1 VLFYR
6 FCDFDLIL
14 RTTTTIKTIKTTL
27 AKEDDENENENARVV
42 GNVFVSTVFC
52 IFCF

>member
-1 VLFYR
+1 MLFYR

-14 RTTTTIKTIKTTL
+14 TTTIKTIKTTL

-42 GNVFVSTVFC
+42 GNVFVSAVC